1 MPRGRAPTMRGV
13 DRTAL
18 ARFLRA
24 RRERLS
30 PEDVGLPAGARRR
43 VAGLRRE
50 EVAQLA
56 LMSADYYTRLE
67 QERGPQPSLQMLAS
81 LTRALRLSRS
91 ERDHLHRLAGH
102 TPPERSGASDHVAPA
117 LQRVLDRLDDI
128 PALVVTE
135 LDETLAQNDLAR
147 AIFGPREQLTGPERS
162 GAWCWFALAD
172 THRAVYPASDHARQS
187 RTIVANLRAV
197 AGRAGAGSRAARLVA
212 DLRERSAEFAQL
224 WDLEEVAERFA
235 DHKVIVHPAV
245 GEIEVDCQVLFTEDR
260 SQALLTLTPQPGS
273 RDAEKIRMLSVLGP
287 LAAPR

>member
-1 MPRGRAPTMRGV
+1 MDRA
-13 DRTAL
+13 AL

-24 RRERLS
+24 RRERLR
-30 PEDVGLPAGARRR
+30 PEDVGLPSGERRR
-43 VAGLRRE
+43 VAGLQRE

-102 TPPERSGASDHVAPA
+102 TPPERSGAADHVAPA

-128 PALVVTE
+128 PALVITE

-147 AIFGPREQLTGPERS
+147 ALFGARERRIGPERS
-162 GAWCWFALAD
+162 GAWCWFV
-172 THRAVYPASDHARQS
+172 HPVSERAVYPASDHDRQS
-187 RTIVANLRAV
+187 RAIVANLRAV
-197 AGRAGAGSRAARLVA
+197 AGRGGAGSRAARLVD
-212 DLRERSAEFAQL
+212 DLRERSAEFARL

-235 DHKVIVHPAV
+235 DHKVVVHPAV

-260 SQALLTLTPQPGS
+260 SQALLTLTPEPGS
-273 RDAEKIRMLSVLGP
+273 EAAEKLRMLSVLGP
-287 LAAPR
+287 LAAERSPA